1 MKSSR
6 FSDSMMVQ
14 ILQDT
19 GNPPSHEGGLDAR
32 EQIGLQEGVDE
43 RDFEGIIGD
52 SPQLRTLL
60 KELRIVAPTD
70 SAVLIL
76 GETGTG
82 KELVA
87 RAIHNLG
94 LRRDRPFVKVNCAA
108 IPSGLLESE
117 LFGHE
122 RGAFTGAIQRRI
134 GRFELA
140 HGGTLFL
147 DEIGDIPLE
156 LQPKLLRALQEQEFE
171 RLGSAQT
178 IRVDVR
184 VVAATS
190 RDLPQMVAA
199 AKFRS
204 DLYYRINVFPLRMPA
219 LRERQEDI
227 AVLTRHFIRV
237 SSKRLNKVI
246 EKIPMGAMEALASYP
261 WPGNVRQLQNF
272 IERAVILS
280 PGKVLRPPLEELIQA
295 PERTQQIPD
304 RMELPGQG
312 SLPKTMTLMET
323 ERDLIMKILRETNW
337 IVGGP
342 RGAARR
348 LGLPRTTLVSMM
360 QRLGIFRAVA

>member
-1 MKSSR
+1 VVNGLGFFAWLFHRGFSFPEVRRRRPRIEAARPEDANETKKKLRPQQKMINGNTAPNLNGYEGLRDQLTGGFMKSSR

-14 ILQDT
+14 ILQET
-19 GNPPSHEGGLDAR
+19 GNPASREGGLDAR
-32 EQIGLQEGVDE
+32 EQIGIQEGVDE

-52 SPQLRTLL
+52 SPQLRTVL
-60 KELRIVAPTD
+60 KELKIVAPTN
-70 SAVLIL
+70 SAVLVL

-147 DEIGDIPLE
+147 DEVGDIPLE

-178 IRVDVR
+178 TRVDVR

-204 DLYYRINVFPLRMPA
+204 DLYYR
-219 LRERQEDI
+219 
-227 AVLTRHFIRV
+227 
-237 SSKRLNKVI
+237 
-246 EKIPMGAMEALASYP
+246 G
-261 WPGNVRQLQNF
+261 
-272 IERAVILS
+272 
-280 PGKVLRPPLEELIQA
+280 
-295 PERTQQIPD
+295 
-304 RMELPGQG
+304 
-312 SLPKTMTLMET
+312 
-323 ERDLIMKILRETNW
+323 
-337 IVGGP
+337 
-342 RGAARR
+342 RR
-348 LGLPRTTLVSMM
+348 
-360 QRLGIFRAVA
+360 